1 MGGVG
6 SGQLTKLI
14 NQLLFDINVAALA
27 EILPMAVKMGLDPD
41 LVGDVVNSGTGRSY
55 ASEFFIPRILKNS
68 FSDGYPMKHAYK
80 DLVSAAKIS
89 ADLGIPLPVL
99 GAATT
104 TYQMALLKGFG
115 DLDKGGM
122 ILRFRRTSRCSLPR
136 KIEFVQ
142 LTAIHPSVISGDIR
156 CRNHRVSIGGLTNYG
171 DRDFALYLRRSFARS
186 MGFSQRMLEQAG
198 GRHRGIPERIQQ
210 LPPLHAGTG
219 RSGEARR
226 AGGRRAATG
235 VSDHLAGRGVP
246 EPDQHDVPQ
255 PDGDGHRGDDPRAA
269 DGRGRADRRLRQ
281 DRAGAVDGR
290 GVGRSCRR
298 SSWSPGRC

>member
-1 MGGVG
+1 MKIGFSGLGQMGKHMAMNMLKSGAEVIVSDVRSDSFHEFEQKGAQTTTDFGVAAKADIVFLSLPSGQIVESVLLGEDGVLRNPKKGQIVVDTSTITYSTTMEIAKRLEEHGITFLDAPVSGMEARAIDGTLTIMCGGDAGIFETVRPYLECIGNKILYMGGVG

-55 ASEFFIPRILKNS
+55 ASEFFIPRILKNC

-80 DLVSAAKIS
+80 DLVSAAEIS

-122 ILRFRRTSRCSLPR
+122 IRVFEELLGVRYRGKSSL
-136 KIEFVQ
+136 
-142 LTAIHPSVISGDIR
+142 S
-156 CRNHRVSIGGLTNYG
+156 N
-171 DRDFALYLRRSFARS
+171 
-186 MGFSQRMLEQAG
+186 
-198 GRHRGIPERIQQ
+198 
-210 LPPLHAGTG
+210 
-219 RSGEARR
+219 
-226 AGGRRAATG
+226 
-235 VSDHLAGRGVP
+235 
-246 EPDQHDVPQ
+246 
-255 PDGDGHRGDDPRAA
+255 
-269 DGRGRADRRLRQ
+269 
-281 DRAGAVDGR
+281 
-290 GVGRSCRR
+290 
-298 SSWSPGRC
+298 